1 MLVAI
6 AMVMGVGYASA
17 AEEAIVK
24 MTYISGSDNDLDTS
38 FGEVTSCPAGYNKI
52 SGGQVALANAGW
64 GVNYVVYVQVDAR
77 DIAGYVS
84 KATMNF
90 TTDAFSARNTTW
102 GVGYNSSA
110 WSSDLTWNTA
120 DKSITLLGETQT
132 VSKGQTGN
140 LTFDITAAFAN
151 DEDKLVTIL
160 VYETM
165 AGGPTMNLPT
175 VTIEAT
181 TAPTAQF
188 TIKYVDGD
196 GNTLKSNRSAAG
208 EIGGIPP
215 LSDDDTKDFWANGIK
230 YTYGSDDAENQQVA
244 SDGSTVVTITFVE
257 APKYGYTFTTSYTDG
272 DNQVTLP
279 FEATGEYYANE
290 NVTIFYPL
298 KQTLNGRLY
307 SKPINNNNVS
317 QGYLLE
323 YNNYS
328 ANQTY
333 TDDNVDGEVIFLK
346 EGEEI
351 ESLTKTVD
359 NGYCNTR
366 FSKGYGGYVE
376 TESADIIDL
385 GPGTYVLTARV
396 SGATPFVFTLSD
408 GTEIL
413 SAVSSGNYLS
423 EVSSEAFTVA
433 GSTTI
438 KVAQNGNAGSTSKIP
453 VSIDYI
459 LVRQVP
465 QTFSYT
471 VNADLGMTL
480 AEGTGYEGS
489 TVTVNLPKYI
499 WNEQTFELKGIGGP
513 NSDRQ
518 SFTHSFELTTNG
530 QEEVVEYTK
539 ANLGGVVF
547 FAEGEDIDGL
557 TKASG
562 FYTNGRFS
570 KGAGGYPEN
579 TVQLCTIDAGEYI
592 FVASTNGDF
601 VFSTSNGDILTTVD
615 TSNAVNEHASES
627 FTVYGPTAISVSG
640 TGSAGSS
647 GKMAKAI
654 DFIYVQESASVGVKG
669 VKSFES
675 KDNAIYNLAGQEVK
689 SASKG
694 IFIKNGKKVVK

>member
-17 AEEAIVK
+17 AASVTLTHTGSVKGGSNEAGTTIDSEEEYYNNWGATGWAGQAFAGFSIDLPSGEYLESATLTFTSHCGGSRDDRVVEVYCIDGSNFNWDELTLVNK
-24 MTYISGSDNDLDTS
+24 PGTFVGKATDKRSAEEKTMDATAMVQSILNSGSSNVVFV
-38 FGEVTSCPAGYNKI
+38 FGAAAAGAYLNGK
-52 SGGQVALANAGW
+52 
-64 GVNYVVYVQVDAR
+64 
-77 DIAGYVS
+77 
-84 KATMNF
+84 
-90 TTDAFSARNTTW
+90 
-102 GVGYNSSA
+102 SS
-110 WSSDLTWNTA
+110 STPPTLT
-120 DKSITLLGETQT
+120 
-132 VSKGQTGN
+132 
-140 LTFDITAAFAN
+140 
-151 DEDKLVTIL
+151 LVT
-160 VYETM
+160 TST
-165 AGGPTMNLPT
+165 PK
-175 VTIEAT
+175 
-181 TAPTAQF
+181 API
-188 TIKYVDGD
+188 TIKYVDSD
-196 GNTLKSNRSAAG
+196 GNTLKGDSKSMG
-208 EIGGIPP
+208 EVGGIPT
-215 LSDDDTKDFWANGIK
+215 LTDTELADFWANGMK

-244 SDGSTVVTITFVE
+244 PDGSTVVTITFVE
-257 APKYGYTFTTSYTDG
+257 ASKYGYTITTSYTDG
-272 DNQVTLP
+272 DSQVQLP

-290 NVTIFYPL
+290 NVTIFFPL

-499 WNEQTFELKGIGGP
+499 WNEQTLELKGIGGP

-562 FYTNGRFS
+562 FFTNGRFS

-627 FTVYGPTAISVSG
+627 FTVYSPTAITVSG

-669 VKSFES
+669 VKSFEA